1 VRFLG
6 FAPKTLADISA
17 DIAKI
22 AGAVGASGRG
32 EEVVSQMQGHIE
44 AVPDRIALPRPELFC
59 EEWGKPLIVSQPWVG
74 ELVGAAGGALLG
86 MPGGR
91 YPPKK
96 FPAWIRR
103 YGGRPGA
110 ERATASHW
118 KKSWP
123 SASGREFARFGLAS
137 STGF

>member
-1 VRFLG
+1 MRFLG

-59 EEWGKPLIVSQPWVG
+59 EEWGKPLILSQPWVG
-74 ELVGAAGGALLG
+74 ELVGAAGGDRVPLEKIMA
-86 MPGGR
+86 
-91 YPPKK
+91 
-96 FPAWIRR
+96 
-103 YGGRPGA
+103 
-110 ERATASHW
+110 
-118 KKSWP
+118 

-137 STGF
+137 STGFRMSEPAAPALLRGLNR